1 MVRFDLVVFVLS
13 WYNFAV
19 AKIIFGMLIGWHF
32 RSLPY
37 FARAISRV
45 SLPLGMFTRK
55 NKPDAPMAVFDGVD
69 VGVISRF
76 IFETR
81 SWRRV
86 EAEKL

>member
-1 MVRFDLVVFVLS
+1 
-13 WYNFAV
+13 
-19 AKIIFGMLIGWHF
+19 
-32 RSLPY
+32 
-37 FARAISRV
+37 
-45 SLPLGMFTRK
+45 
-55 NKPDAPMAVFDGVD
+55 MAVFDGVD